1 MRALDAYNR
10 RLRRF
15 DPLLRVIF
23 SPRRQRFLLERRAT
37 YARLSIDPDLYG
49 RAEHDTVRQLRDGYH
64 EIGSYLPGKF
74 PTVTQL
80 IAYLQT
86 QDVWRRGTQDLGRLA
101 EAVADEL
108 DADYERRTLAN
119 ERKHTADVGDQV
131 GELWDH
137 LAWQQ
142 GEKVTVPR
150 SLPG

>member
-1 MRALDAYNR
+1 M
-10 RLRRF
+10 
-15 DPLLRVIF
+15 VF
-23 SPRRQRFLLERRAT
+23 SPRRGRVLLERRAT

-64 EIGSYLPGKF
+64 ELASYLAGECPR
-74 PTVTQL
+74 VEQL

-86 QDVWRRGTQDLGRLA
+86 QDVWRRGTQDFAQLA
-101 EAVADEL
+101 NAVADEL
-108 DADYERRTLAN
+108 DADYERRRIAN
-119 ERKHTADVGDQV
+119 EQRHTADVGDQV